1 MSNVKQISVFLE
13 NKPNQLTGV
22 MKLIKKSGINIRALS
37 IADTKDFGILRM
49 IVNDTEKTCDTLREA
64 SYAVKVTEVIAIS
77 IPDTPGQLSR
87 VLDRLGEEDV
97 NLEYLYAFTG
107 MSDKAVSF
115 VLRVDDADKASAVL
129 TEAGIIQLTE
139 NDIADL

>member
-22 MKLIKKSGINIRALS
+22 MKLIKKSGINVRALS

-49 IVNDTEKTCDTLREA
+49 ITNDTDKTCDVLREA
-64 SYAVKVTEVIAIS
+64 AYPVKVTEIIAIS
-77 IPDTPGQLSR
+77 IPDAPGQLSR
-87 VLDRLGEEDV
+87 VLDTLGEQDV

-107 MSDKAVSF
+107 TSDKAVSF

-129 TEAGIIQLTE
+129 TDAGIIQLTE